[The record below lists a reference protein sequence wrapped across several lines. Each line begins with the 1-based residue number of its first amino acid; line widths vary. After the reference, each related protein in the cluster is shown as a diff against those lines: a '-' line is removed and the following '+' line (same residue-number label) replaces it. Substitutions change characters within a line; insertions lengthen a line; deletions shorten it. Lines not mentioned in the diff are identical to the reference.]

1 MVWKQTLGWR
11 FLCRSFT
18 GECPWD
24 HHHCKGRN
32 WKEAGLKRETLGT
45 VLQSQKRPLWTT
57 KGGSEAGMALQN
69 GPQLGRGGWACAR
82 DDQTLAVGC
91 LGKGY
96 DLKQDSALQQRQIQ
110 NVLEGSGAAM
120 RPPPQQLSLLW
131 KMRKLKFIEVP
142 LSCLIPSCP

>member
-1 MVWKQTLGWR
+1 MQEFHWGVPLGSSP
-11 FLCRSFT
+11 LQGKELERSRT
-18 GECPWD
+18 
-24 HHHCKGRN
+24 
-32 WKEAGLKRETLGT
+32 KEGDVGDCAAISEKAF
-45 VLQSQKRPLWTT
+45 VDT

-110 NVLEGSGAAM
+110 NVLEGSGAAT